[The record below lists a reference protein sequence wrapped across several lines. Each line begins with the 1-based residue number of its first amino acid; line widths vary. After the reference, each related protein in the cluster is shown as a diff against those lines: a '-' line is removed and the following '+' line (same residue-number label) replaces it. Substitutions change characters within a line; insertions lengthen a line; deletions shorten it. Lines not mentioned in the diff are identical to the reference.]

1 MSDDDKLYATD
12 DVDNAHIMLRT
23 TLARLPRAGASA
35 ARARSFAASSAP
47 RDIIKKLEESLTPRE
62 AVERKRK
69 EFEAKYGDKLKQKV
83 EA

>member
-1 MSDDDKLYATD
+1 
-12 DVDNAHIMLRT
+12 MLRT
-23 TLARLPRAGASA
+23 TLTRLPRARVA
-35 ARARSFAASSAP
+35 AVPARSFAASSAP

-83 EA
+83 ES